1 VLKEDV
7 SVLKKDV
14 SGLKEDMVVVKGDV
28 SGLKEDMVVVKGNV
42 SGLKEDMVVV
52 KGDVSGL
59 KEDHISIKRD
69 VAQLK
74 GDSFERIYHL
84 KADAIF
90 GRYLRN
96 GQNVTNLVA
105 DRLQEAL
112 EQGQI
117 SETDFDQVLAADL
130 LWGGRSRQ
138 TQEEL
143 VLVVEAS
150 WLAEVNDVERASNR
164 AAILRKIGL
173 PALLIVAGREWSA
186 EAADLAQSRKVV
198 VTSNGRI
205 DVDSWQ
211 QALES
216 EQ

>member
-1 VLKEDV
+1 MVVDKD
-7 SVLKKDV
+7 DV
-14 SGLKEDMVVVKGDV
+14 SGLKEDR
-28 SGLKEDMVVVKGNV
+28 
-42 SGLKEDMVVV
+42 
-52 KGDVSGL
+52 
-59 KEDHISIKRD
+59 ISIKRD
-69 VAQLK
+69 LAQLK
-74 GDSFERIYHL
+74 DDSFERIYRL

-150 WLAEVNDVERASNR
+150 WLAEVNDVERASSR

-173 PALLIVAGREWSA
+173 PALPIVAGREWSA